1 MLILFCHIIF
11 LMELTLGIAKIK
23 KYAVSESGDTLE
35 FIERPGG
42 GLSVVLVDG
51 QRSGR
56 GAKRISN
63 KVAGKVVSLLAEG
76 IRDGAAARAV
86 SDYLFHERGGKVTA
100 TLNIISAD
108 LITKT
113 IVITRNN
120 PAPVFVAQSG
130 AFNVLDDPA
139 DSIGV
144 RMNTR
149 PVIYELPFEAGVAVL
164 AYTDGVTHAGSR
176 SGRKLN
182 VMGEFEMLLD
192 RGCSAQEI
200 ADAIL
205 ERAMNLDEGRPADDI
220 SVAVLKVND
229 FDGDEVRR
237 VSVSLPLGPLI

>member
-1 MLILFCHIIF
+1 
-11 LMELTLGIAKIK
+11 MELNLGIAKIK

-56 GAKRISN
+56 SAKRISN

-86 SDYLFHERGGKVTA
+86 SDYLYHERGGKVTA
-100 TLNIISAD
+100 TLNILSAD
-108 LITKT
+108 LVSKT

-120 PAPVFVAQSG
+120 PAPVYVARGG
-130 AFNVLDDPA
+130 AFKALDDPA
-139 DSIGV
+139 PSIGV

-149 PVIYELPFEAGVAVL
+149 PVIYELPFEAGVTVL
-164 AYTDGVTHAGSR
+164 AYTDGISTAGSR
-176 SGRKLN
+176 TGGKLN
-182 VMGEFEMLLD
+182 VLGEFEMLLD
-192 RGCSAQEI
+192 RDCTAQEI
-200 ADAIL
+200 ADSIL
-205 ERAMNLDEGRPADDI
+205 ERAMYLDEGRPTDDI

-229 FDGDEVRR
+229 HEGDEVRR
-237 VSVSLPLGPLI
+237 VTVRLPLGPLV